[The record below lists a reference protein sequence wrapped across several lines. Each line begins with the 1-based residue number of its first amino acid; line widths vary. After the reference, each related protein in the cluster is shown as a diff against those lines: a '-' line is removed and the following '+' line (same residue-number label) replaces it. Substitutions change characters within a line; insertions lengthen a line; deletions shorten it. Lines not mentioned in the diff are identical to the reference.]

1 MSLDAFQLSSCGYH
15 WIHVHVAGHES
26 HGTYSQY
33 QCATK
38 LPISRVTCHLPNQTS
53 IGNSIGPVDVVF
65 FQMHVELK
73 HSSKV
78 FQFLLRVQYVCGQQ
92 PLFGSTIWDRAHQAA
107 LPTSHKTLQDKGDD
121 DEGDGD
127 DDDEGDVDCRW

>member
-1 MSLDAFQLSSCGYH
+1 MCYKVTHIEGNLSP
-15 WIHVHVAGHES
+15 
-26 HGTYSQY
+26 T
-33 QCATK
+33 
-38 LPISRVTCHLPNQTS
+38 RPNQYWKF
-53 IGNSIGPVDVVF
+53 IVDVVF

-78 FQFLLRVQYVCGQQ
+78 FQFLPRVQCVCGQQ

-107 LPTSHKTLQDKGDD
+107 LPTSHKTPQDKNDD

-127 DDDEGDVDCRW
+127 DDDEGDVDSRW

>member
-1 MSLDAFQLSSCGYH
+1 MH
-15 WIHVHVAGHES
+15 WINVHVVGHES

-53 IGNSIGPVDVVF
+53 IGNSIDPVDVVF

-78 FQFLLRVQYVCGQQ
+78 FQFLLRVQCVCGQQ

-107 LPTSHKTLQDKGDD
+107 LPTSHKTPQDYKGDD

-127 DDDEGDVDCRW
+127 DDDEGDADCRW

>member
-1 MSLDAFQLSSCGYH
+1 MPFNCLHVVTIALDSCS
-15 WIHVHVAGHES
+15 IVHVVGHES

-78 FQFLLRVQYVCGQQ
+78 FQFLPRVQCVCGQQ

-107 LPTSHKTLQDKGDD
+107 LPTSHKTPQD
-121 DEGDGD
+121 
-127 DDDEGDVDCRW
+127 